1 MQKTYLRAT
10 VNTVI
15 GLLAAAAITA
25 GAAEPLA
32 VRSGADITGKPRP
45 ETRVP
50 PIRGQVCQIHGKNC
64 TEMSGGPSRLCW
76 VSLSS
81 CAVQGMKIVPL

>member
-10 VNTVI
+10 VKTVI

-32 VRSGADITGKPRP
+32 VRLTPNTTGKPRP
-45 ETRVP
+45 EMRVP
-50 PIRGQVCQIHGKNC
+50 PIQGQVCQIRGKNC
-64 TEMSGGPSRLCW
+64 TEMSGDPPRPCL

-81 CAVQGMKIVPL
+81 CAVQGMQVVPL

>member
-32 VRSGADITGKPRP
+32 VRLAPNITGNPRL
-45 ETRVP
+45 EMRVP
-50 PIRGQVCQIHGKNC
+50 PIQGQVCQIHGKNC
-64 TEMSGGPSRLCW
+64 TEMSGGPPRPCW

-81 CAVQGMKIVPL
+81 CAAQGMKIVPL